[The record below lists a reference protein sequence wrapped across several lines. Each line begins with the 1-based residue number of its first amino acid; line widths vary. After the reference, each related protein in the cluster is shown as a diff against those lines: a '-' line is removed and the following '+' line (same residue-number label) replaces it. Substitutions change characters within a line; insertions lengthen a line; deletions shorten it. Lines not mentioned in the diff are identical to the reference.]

1 MKIKTMIIERW
12 YDKWVVDMLPPDGGI
27 VQVIRDANYPGLSGC
42 GVQKERVLGLE
53 WSFDERDIHYLCG
66 LEWCMKTDSIATY
79 ILKGPLNGFFD
90 TIKGGSDV
98 PYDEWLTTFE
108 RGLQVGLWPTFTTVS
123 EESYKKCKEA
133 VDSIYS

>member
-1 MKIKTMIIERW
+1 MIIERW

-42 GVQKERVLGLE
+42 GVQKERVLGL
-53 WSFDERDIHYLCG
+53 CG

-108 RGLQVGLWPTFTTVS
+108 R
-123 EESYKKCKEA
+123 K
-133 VDSIYS
+133 